1 MPRRAQIRYLGL
13 GLRRREYVRVGGR
26 RREPRRLLLQ
36 QRQHVGRRFRRL
48 QPVGLENPQRQPGR
62 PQDREGKPGGGRDHP
77 GPDGR
82 HDDRGH
88 FGKRPAGGLPRR
100 QSCRAI
106 DIIQRPGSHAMPKLD
121 DAAYG
126 DIAATLRARVD
137 AHAPEWTDNNESDPG
152 ILLLELFAFITESLL
167 YRQNLIPD
175 RGRSSAARLATFAQ
189 ALADRTTGAPDHT
202 LVRPRYFAGQLLGAD
217 DFSLEQ
223 DYFRHRLR
231 RLNREVIGAGV
242 VRGLGVS
249 VQPDD
254 SGTGQRVVVEPGF
267 AIDPH
272 GEEIEACGAATAAL
286 PPTGGLLYV
295 TLHHAER
302 PTHPQPAAN

>member
-1 MPRRAQIRYLGL
+1 
-13 GLRRREYVRVGGR
+13 
-26 RREPRRLLLQ
+26 
-36 QRQHVGRRFRRL
+36 
-48 QPVGLENPQRQPGR
+48 
-62 PQDREGKPGGGRDHP
+62 
-77 GPDGR
+77 
-82 HDDRGH
+82 
-88 FGKRPAGGLPRR
+88 
-100 QSCRAI
+100 
-106 DIIQRPGSHAMPKLD
+106 MPKLD

-152 ILLLELFAFITESLL
+152 ILLLELFAFVTESLL
-167 YRQNLIPD
+167 YRQNLIPE
-175 RGRSSAARLATFAQ
+175 RGRSSAARLARLAQ
-189 ALADRTTGAPDHT
+189 ALAGGTAPGHT

-223 DYFRHRLR
+223 DYFRHRIR

-242 VRGLGVS
+242 VRGLAVS

-254 SGTGQRVVVEPGF
+254 TGTGQQVVVAPGF

-272 GEEIEACGAATAAL
+272 GEEIELCDPARASL

-302 PTHPQPAAN
+302 PTHPLPAANGDEFSRIEEGFAVRIEAAPTGDAVALARLLGTHNRWRVDKAFRPARVGPHAR

>member
-1 MPRRAQIRYLGL
+1 
-13 GLRRREYVRVGGR
+13 
-26 RREPRRLLLQ
+26 
-36 QRQHVGRRFRRL
+36 
-48 QPVGLENPQRQPGR
+48 
-62 PQDREGKPGGGRDHP
+62 
-77 GPDGR
+77 
-82 HDDRGH
+82 
-88 FGKRPAGGLPRR
+88 
-100 QSCRAI
+100 
-106 DIIQRPGSHAMPKLD
+106 MPKLD

-126 DIAATLRARVD
+126 DIAATLRTRVD

-152 ILLLELFAFITESLL
+152 ILLLELFAFVTESLL
-167 YRQNLIPD
+167 YRQNLIPE

-223 DYFRHRLR
+223 DYFRHRIR
-231 RLNREVIGAGV
+231 RLNRELFGAGI

-254 SGTGQRVVVEPGF
+254 AGAGQQVVVAPGF

-272 GEEIEACGAATAAL
+272 GGEIELCDPARAGL
-286 PPTGGLLYV
+286 PPAGGLLYV

-302 PTHPQPAAN
+302 PTRPVPAANGNEFSRTEEGFSLRIEAAPTGDAVALARLLGAHDRWRVDEAFRTARVGAHAR

>member
-1 MPRRAQIRYLGL
+1 
-13 GLRRREYVRVGGR
+13 
-26 RREPRRLLLQ
+26 
-36 QRQHVGRRFRRL
+36 
-48 QPVGLENPQRQPGR
+48 
-62 PQDREGKPGGGRDHP
+62 
-77 GPDGR
+77 
-82 HDDRGH
+82 
-88 FGKRPAGGLPRR
+88 
-100 QSCRAI
+100 
-106 DIIQRPGSHAMPKLD
+106 MPKLD

-126 DIAATLRARVD
+126 DIADTLRARVA
-137 AHAPEWTDNNESDPG
+137 AHAPQWTDNSECDPG
-152 ILLLELFAFITESLL
+152 VVLLELFAFVTESLL
-167 YRQNLIPD
+167 YRQNLIPE
-175 RGRSSAARLATFAQ
+175 RGRSSAARLAKLAQ
-189 ALADRTTGAPDHT
+189 ALAGGTAAGHT

-223 DYFRHRLR
+223 DYFRHRIR
-231 RLNREVIGAGV
+231 RLNRELVGAGI

-254 SGTGQRVVVEPGF
+254 AGTGQQVVVAPGF

-302 PTHPQPAAN
+302 PTHPQPAANGAEFSRTEEGFAIRIEAAPTGDAVALARLHGAKGRWRVDEAFRPARVGTVAT

>member
-1 MPRRAQIRYLGL
+1 
-13 GLRRREYVRVGGR
+13 
-26 RREPRRLLLQ
+26 
-36 QRQHVGRRFRRL
+36 
-48 QPVGLENPQRQPGR
+48 
-62 PQDREGKPGGGRDHP
+62 
-77 GPDGR
+77 
-82 HDDRGH
+82 
-88 FGKRPAGGLPRR
+88 
-100 QSCRAI
+100 
-106 DIIQRPGSHAMPKLD
+106 MPKLD

-152 ILLLELFAFITESLL
+152 ILLLELFAFVTESLL
-167 YRQNLIPD
+167 YRQNLIPE

-272 GEEIEACGAATAAL
+272 GEEIEACGATTAAL

-302 PTHPQPAAN
+302 PTHPQPAANGAEFSRTEEGFAIRIEAAPTGDAVALARLHGAKGRWRVDEAFRPARVGTVVT